1 MNNAPA
7 WPAIDRRQPKDN
19 SWDDYALGG
28 GRLPASPLPAPRLP
42 RFARLRLPPLS
53 LPLSALSSRSRAGPF
68 LRPHFPLPLSIL
80 RIRGYDPRSSRPAQ
94 LPCPLRSNHKLSL
107 GSWPGLRE
115 RRQEARAAADG
126 DVGLPWG
133 SGSGAQWWKGSRQ
146 LRATPS
152 ARRPQGI
159 PGPLL
164 LLGPWNLGSQAR
176 SVAKGGGGSR
186 GNTAFLLWASRKD
199 LAFKGPQCPNPSP
212 LRSGEAEP
220 AAHST
225 PPTQARPALRGC
237 NGTLSLEPTA
247 LGSLVK
253 GVPHRTYLG
262 EPPHSLILLQA

>member
-1 MNNAPA
+1 MLRPG
-7 WPAIDRRQPKDN
+7 RRSIGGSRRTTPGTITHSAAAGCRPLRCQLR
-19 SWDDYALGG
+19 AFLGSRG
-28 GRLPASPLPAPRLP
+28 SGSLRSPFRS
-42 RFARLRLPPLS
+42 RH
-53 LPLSALSSRSRAGPF
+53 SALAHARGPF

-94 LPCPLRSNHKLSL
+94 LPCPLRSNHELSL

-176 SVAKGGGGSR
+176 SVAKGGGQQRQYS
-186 GNTAFLLWASRKD
+186 
-199 LAFKGPQCPNPSP
+199 
-212 LRSGEAEP
+212 
-220 AAHST
+220 
-225 PPTQARPALRGC
+225 
-237 NGTLSLEPTA
+237 LSA
-247 LGSLVK
+247 LGL
-253 GVPHRTYLG
+253 
-262 EPPHSLILLQA
+262 

>member
-1 MNNAPA
+1 MLRPG
-7 WPAIDRRQPKDN
+7 RRSIGGSRRTTPGTITHSAAAGCRPLRCQLR
-19 SWDDYALGG
+19 AFLGSRG
-28 GRLPASPLPAPRLP
+28 SGSLRSPFRS
-42 RFARLRLPPLS
+42 RH
-53 LPLSALSSRSRAGPF
+53 SALAHARGPF

-94 LPCPLRSNHKLSL
+94 LPCPLRSNHELSL

-176 SVAKGGGGSR
+176 SVAKGGGSR